1 MKPEDLTVFVIP
13 KNRSIENYNVINY
26 MYPDNQKCLLLMID
40 DNYSELFELNK
51 YSAKKMMALIE
62 NSPATNWQRWKIML
76 ARVISLNF
84 WDKNVPIDERQCR
97 HNV

>member
-51 YSAKKMMALIE
+51 YSAKKMIIFKIQMFIYE
-62 NSPATNWQRWKIML
+62 NTII
-76 ARVISLNF
+76 ISLKYLLKHLDIQKKPVHF
-84 WDKNVPIDERQCR
+84 LSTIT
-97 HNV
+97 

>member
-1 MKPEDLTVFVIP
+1 MFFVPHFRNIHCVCF
-13 KNRSIENYNVINY
+13 IIFFVLAHE
-26 MYPDNQKCLLLMID
+26 
-40 DNYSELFELNK
+40 
-51 YSAKKMMALIE
+51 SAEKKMALIE

-84 WDKNVPIDERQCR
+84 WDKNVPIDNRQCR